1 MSKSDKNAG
10 EIVSALR
17 AAGAVV
23 RFIKGDFDIA
33 GIPDVLVGHGGTTWL
48 LELKVKGGR
57 LSDAQKKFHA
67 EWIGRGGPLA
77 VVHTIAEAFVAIGI
91 DAPF

>member
-17 AAGAVV
+17 AAGCVV
-23 RFIKGDFDIA
+23 RFIKFDFDVA
-33 GIPDVLVGHGGTTWL
+33 GCPDVLVGCGGTTWL

-67 EWIGRGGPLA
+67 EWVGRGGPLA
-77 VVHTIAEAFVAIGI
+77 VVRTVPEAFVAVGL